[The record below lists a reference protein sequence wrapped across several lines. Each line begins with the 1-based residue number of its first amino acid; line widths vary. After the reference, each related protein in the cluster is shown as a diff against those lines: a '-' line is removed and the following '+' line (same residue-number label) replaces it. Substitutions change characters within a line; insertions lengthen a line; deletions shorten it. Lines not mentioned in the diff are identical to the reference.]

1 MNKKRLMLAC
11 AIGALVLLA
20 GSGVARCAM
29 QPSEDPATGQE
40 KESTQKADA
49 DGIKSYLGTAWSAD
63 GGSKTMTIADGVVIE
78 REGDSTSVTYYE
90 VVSERSDAGGIS
102 VNVTTTKTPR
112 DAPAQGVMRIDA
124 STEEVSITCDAF
136 ALSTTY
142 ILDAAP
148 DVKVALS
155 AHSDK
160 LNELLES
167 DDESISNALSAW
179 ASKRSPYATSAAW
192 DGEVYID
199 CNGKTVTTSF
209 TLNDGA
215 STLVQ
220 LRYDQT
226 TKELSAL

>member
-11 AIGALVLLA
+11 AIGALVLLV
-20 GSGVARCAM
+20 GSGVTRCAM
-29 QPSEDPATGQE
+29 QPSGDPTTEQE

-49 DGIKSYLGTAWSAD
+49 DSIKSYLGIAWSAD
-63 GGSKTMTIADGVVIE
+63 DSSKTMTIADGVIIE

-90 VVSERSDAGGIS
+90 VVSEQSDAGGIS
-102 VNVTTTKTPR
+102 VNVITTKTPR
-112 DAPAQGVMRIDA
+112 DTPAQGVMRIDA
-124 STEEVSITCDAF
+124 STEKVSITCDAF

-142 ILDAAP
+142 TLDAAP

-167 DDESISNALSAW
+167 DDESISNALSSW

>member
-11 AIGALVLLA
+11 AIGALVLLV

-29 QPSEDPATGQE
+29 QPSEDPATEQE

-49 DGIKSYLGTAWSAD
+49 DSIKSYLGTAWSAD

-142 ILDAAP
+142 TLDAAP
-148 DVKVALS
+148 DTKITLS

>member
-11 AIGALVLLA
+11 AIGALVMLV

-40 KESTQKADA
+40 KESAQKADA

-78 REGDSTSVTYYE
+78 REGDYTSVTYYE
-90 VVSERSDAGGIS
+90 VVSEQSDAGGIS

-136 ALSTTY
+136 SLSTTY

-148 DVKVALS
+148 DVKIALS

-209 TLNDGA
+209 ALNDGA